1 MSKTVTIG
9 ARISEELD
17 LDLRALAAAMGRSK
31 SRLVADAVLAY
42 VTAEKELAAA
52 LGEGIGESVR
62 IAELMALRD
71 KPDET

>member
-9 ARISEELD
+9 ARISED
-17 LDLRALAAAMGRSK
+17 LDADLRMLAATVGLSK

-52 LGEGIGESVR
+52 LGEGLGDSLKV
-62 IAELMALRD
+62 AEALALRAD
-71 KPDET
+71 LDGK